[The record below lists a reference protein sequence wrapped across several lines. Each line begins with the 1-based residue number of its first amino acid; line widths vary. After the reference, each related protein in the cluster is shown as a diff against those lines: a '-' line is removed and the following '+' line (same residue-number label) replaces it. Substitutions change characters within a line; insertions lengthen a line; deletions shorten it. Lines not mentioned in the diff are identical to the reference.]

1 MNDFN
6 FSIDFD
12 DEKNQ
17 LSDKQKERVTEAVYT
32 ALQTA
37 GFSED
42 SFVSYTLVSK
52 ETMQE
57 LNKNHK
63 NKDYVTDVLSFPQY
77 DEEGFMAIDGEDV
90 FVGDIVICNDKL
102 KEQAEEYGHS
112 YMRELSYISVHS
124 ALHLL
129 GYDHIEEDDKI
140 EMRSMEKKVMAK
152 LAEVYDDL

>member
-1 MNDFN
+1 MSDFN

-12 DEKNQ
+12 DENNE
-17 LSDKQKERVTEAVYT
+17 LSDVQKDRVIEAVYT
-32 ALQTA
+32 ALKTA
-37 GFSED
+37 GFRDD

-52 ETMQE
+52 ETMQD

-77 DEEGFMAIDGEDV
+77 DDEGFVAVDNQAV
-90 FVGDIVICNDKL
+90 FIGDIVICNDKL
-102 KEQAEEYGHS
+102 KEQAEEYDHP

-129 GYDHIEEDDKI
+129 GYDHIEEEDKI

-152 LAEVYDDL
+152 LKEVHDDL

>member
-32 ALQTA
+32 ALKTA